1 MTWLETELAA
11 AGLDVDMDGPAVVAI
26 GGGHGLAQCLRALIG
41 YAGSITAVVTVADDG
56 GSSGRLAPAMEIP
69 PPGDIRQCLLALAPE
84 ESRIH
89 QLFDHRFDS
98 GDVAG
103 HSLGNLI
110 LAALA
115 EIEGD
120 FVGAL
125 RTAGSMLEA
134 MGTVVPA
141 ATRRLLLEAVVDGM
155 PVTGQVAI
163 ARSHGTIESLRVT
176 PADAEAPPAALEA
189 IESAD
194 QIVLGPGSLYT
205 SVMAAMVVPGI
216 TEAINRSGATL
227 LYVAN
232 LITQDGET
240 LGMDCADHLD
250 ALLTL
255 TGVRPPSAIVANA
268 TPIDIAPPLEALRVD
283 REAVETYGVD
293 VVDADLRDPLSE
305 WPRHDPVRLGEVLS
319 RLHASGG
326 GQFSTT

>member
-1 MTWLETELAA
+1 MSWLETELAA
-11 AGLDVDMDGPAVVAI
+11 VGLDVEMDGPSVVAI
-26 GGGHGLAQCLRALIG
+26 GGGHGLAQCLRAAIG
-41 YAGSITAVVTVADDG
+41 YAGSITAIVTVADDG
-56 GSSGRLAPAMEIP
+56 GSSGRLAPALEIP

-89 QLFDHRFDS
+89 QLFDHRFES

-110 LAALA
+110 LAALT
-115 EIEGD
+115 ELEGD

-125 RTAGSMLEA
+125 RVAGSMLEA
-134 MGTVVPA
+134 MGTVIPA
-141 ATRRLLLEAVVDGM
+141 STRRLGLEAVVDG
-155 PVTGQVAI
+155 VKITGQVAI
-163 ARSHGTIESLRVT
+163 ARSRGTVEALSVT
-176 PADAEAPPAALEA
+176 PVDVDVPDAALDA
-189 IESAD
+189 IAAAD

-216 TEAINRSGATL
+216 TEAINRSDATL
-227 LYVAN
+227 VYVAN

-240 LGMDCADHLD
+240 LGMDVADHLE

-268 TPIDIAPPLEALRVD
+268 APIEVAPPLEALRID

-293 VVDADLRDPLSE
+293 VVAADLRDPLSD
-305 WPRHDPVRLGEVLS
+305 WPRHDPIRLGEVLAG
-319 RLHASGG
+319 LHASGG
-326 GQFSTT
+326 GQLSS